1 MKTTESGDAVPET
14 NVPTAGWRIKT
25 GFTIFIA
32 GIVWPVVLPIM
43 PLLGLSTE
51 FIAAFTGVMLVAAE
65 VMMVIAAAIAGKDGF
80 VYIKHRI
87 SGFIKAYGPPQV
99 VSAVRY
105 KIGLVVIALPLLY
118 AFLSPYIGKY
128 IPGMADYRM
137 VYAVAGDILILI
149 GLFLVGGDFWDKL
162 RALFMHKAVA
172 VFPGKPAKS

>member
-1 MKTTESGDAVPET
+1 MKTTESGDALPET
-14 NVPTAGWRIKT
+14 NAPKAGWRIKT
-25 GFTIFIA
+25 GFTILIA

-65 VMMVIAAAIAGKDGF
+65 VMMVIAAAIAGKEGF
-80 VYIKHRI
+80 GYIKHRI
-87 SGFIKAYGPPQV
+87 SGFIKTYGPPQV

-128 IPGMADYRM
+128 IPGMTDYRV
-137 VYAVAGDILILI
+137 VYAIAGDILLLI
-149 GLFLVGGDFWDKL
+149 GLFLVGGEFWDKL